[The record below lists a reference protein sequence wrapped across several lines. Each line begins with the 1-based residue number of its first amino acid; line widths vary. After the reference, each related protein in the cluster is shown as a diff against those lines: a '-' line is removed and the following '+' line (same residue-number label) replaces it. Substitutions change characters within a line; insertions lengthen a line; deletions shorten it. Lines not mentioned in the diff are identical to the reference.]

1 MEMQKFVDM
10 YSVERRNTRCLKWD
24 ALEERFGDPNL
35 VAMWVADME
44 FKAPRAVSEALV
56 ERAEHGVFGYSV
68 TPDSYYEAYFNW
80 QQKRHGIHLEKEWIR
95 FSTGVVQELYN
106 LVNIFTEEEDAV
118 IIITPVY
125 YPFHN
130 AIRDTNR
137 KLVRS
142 ELINEDGK
150 YRIDF
155 DDFEKQIVEN
165 NVKLFILCS
174 PHNPVGRV
182 WSEEELE
189 TVLEI
194 CKKHHVFVIA
204 DEIHQDIMLGKR
216 KFISALNVKNR
227 TFHDNLVVVTAPSKT
242 FNLACLLNAHT
253 IIPDEKIREKYD
265 QAIKTI
271 NQTEKSLM
279 GQIAAEAAY
288 THGEEWVESLLEVI
302 RHNFN
307 YLKNELEKHAPK
319 AIVTDLEG
327 TYLAWIDLRPYVN
340 CEETKEFIQDKCGLA
355 IDFGEWF
362 SDKCKG
368 FVRLNMATDP
378 KLVELGTQR
387 VITELQKLEC

>member
-44 FKAPRAVSEALV
+44 FKAPKAVSEALV

-155 DDFEKQIVEN
+155 DDFEKQIAEN

-227 TFHDNLVVVTAPSKT
+227 TYHDNLVVVTAPSKT

>member
-1 MEMQKFVDM
+1 MEMQKFVEM
-10 YSVERRNTRCLKWD
+10 YSVERRNTNCLKWD
-24 ALEERFGDPNL
+24 ALDERFGDPNL
-35 VAMWVADME
+35 IAMWVADME
-44 FKAPRAVSEALV
+44 FKAPKAVTEALV
-56 ERAEHGVFGYSV
+56 KRAEHGVFGYSV

-130 AIRDTNR
+130 AIKDTNR

-142 ELINEDGK
+142 ELMNEDGK

-155 DDFEKQIVEN
+155 NDFEKQIVEN
-165 NVKLFILCS
+165 DVKLFILCS

-194 CKKHHVFVIA
+194 CKKHNVFVIA
-204 DEIHQDIMLGKR
+204 DEIHQDIMIGER
-216 KFISALNVKNR
+216 KFISALNVKDR
-227 TFHDNLVVVTAPSKT
+227 AYCDNLLVVTAPSKT

-265 QAIKTI
+265 QGMKTI
-271 NQTEKSLM
+271 NQTEKSIM
-279 GQIAAEAAY
+279 GQIATEAAY
-288 THGEEWVESLLEVI
+288 THGEEWLEGLLAVI

-307 YLKNELEKHAPK
+307 HLKNELKKHAPK
-319 AIVTDLEG
+319 AIVTELEG
-327 TYLAWIDLRPYVN
+327 TYLAWIDLRPYIN

-378 KLVELGTQR
+378 KIVELGTQR
-387 VITELQKLEC
+387 IITELKKLEC

>member
-44 FKAPRAVSEALV
+44 FKAPKAVSEALV

-155 DDFEKQIVEN
+155 DDFEKQIAEN

-227 TFHDNLVVVTAPSKT
+227 TYRDNLVVVTAPSKT

-265 QAIKTI
+265 QGIKTI

-288 THGEEWVESLLEVI
+288 THGEEWLESLLEVI

-319 AIVTDLEG
+319 AIVTELEG

>member
-307 YLKNELEKHAPK
+307 YLKNELE
-319 AIVTDLEG
+319 
-327 TYLAWIDLRPYVN
+327 
-340 CEETKEFIQDKCGLA
+340 
-355 IDFGEWF
+355 
-362 SDKCKG
+362 
-368 FVRLNMATDP
+368 NMH
-378 KLVELGTQR
+378 
-387 VITELQKLEC
+387 QKLL

>member
-1 MEMQKFVDM
+1 MQKFVDM

-44 FKAPRAVSEALV
+44 FKAPKAVSEALV
-56 ERAEHGVFGYSV
+56 ERAEHGVFGYSL

-227 TFHDNLVVVTAPSKT
+227 TYHDNLVVVTAPSKT

-288 THGEEWVESLLEVI
+288 THGEEWLESLLEVI

-319 AIVTDLEG
+319 AIVTELEG

>member
-44 FKAPRAVSEALV
+44 FKAPKAVSEALV

-155 DDFEKQIVEN
+155 DDFEKQILEN

-204 DEIHQDIMLGKR
+204 DEIHQDIMLGNR

-227 TFHDNLVVVTAPSKT
+227 TYHDNLVVVTAPSKT

-288 THGEEWVESLLEVI
+288 THGEEWLESLLEVI

>member
-10 YSVERRNTRCLKWD
+10 YSVERKNTRCLKWD

-44 FKAPRAVSEALV
+44 FKAPKAVSEALV

-155 DDFEKQIVEN
+155 DDFEKQIAEN

-189 TVLEI
+189 TVLKI

-204 DEIHQDIMLGKR
+204 DEIHQDIMLGNR

-227 TFHDNLVVVTAPSKT
+227 TYRDNLVVVTAPSKT

-265 QAIKTI
+265 QGIKTI

-288 THGEEWVESLLEVI
+288 THGEEWLESLLEVI

-319 AIVTDLEG
+319 AIVTELEG

>member
-44 FKAPRAVSEALV
+44 FKAPKAVSEALV

-227 TFHDNLVVVTAPSKT
+227 TYHDNLVVVTAPSKT

>member
-10 YSVERRNTRCLKWD
+10 YSVERKNTRCLKWD

-44 FKAPRAVSEALV
+44 FKAPKAVSEALV

-155 DDFEKQIVEN
+155 DDFEKQIAEN

-189 TVLEI
+189 TVLKI

-204 DEIHQDIMLGKR
+204 DEIHQDIMLGNR

-227 TFHDNLVVVTAPSKT
+227 TYHDNLVVVTAPSKT

-265 QAIKTI
+265 QGIKTI

-288 THGEEWVESLLEVI
+288 THGEEWLESLLEVI

-319 AIVTDLEG
+319 AIVTELEG

>member
-1 MEMQKFVDM
+1 MEMQKFVEM
-10 YSVERRNTRCLKWD
+10 YRVERRNTNCLKWD

-35 VAMWVADME
+35 IAMWVADME
-44 FKAPRAVSEALV
+44 FKAPKAVTEALV
-56 ERAEHGVFGYSV
+56 KRAEHGVFGYSV

-80 QQKRHGIHLEKEWIR
+80 QQKRHGVQLEKEWIR

-130 AIRDTNR
+130 AIKDTNR

-142 ELINEDGK
+142 ELINENGK

-182 WSEEELE
+182 WTEEELE

-194 CKKHHVFVIA
+194 CKKHNVFVIA
-204 DEIHQDIMLGKR
+204 DEIHQDIMIGER
-216 KFISALNVKNR
+216 TFISALNVKDR
-227 TFHDNLVVVTAPSKT
+227 AYCDNLLVVTAPSKT

-253 IIPDEKIREKYD
+253 IIPDENIREKYD
-265 QAIKTI
+265 QGIKTI
-271 NQTEKSLM
+271 NQTEKSIM
-279 GQIAAEAAY
+279 GQIATEAAY
-288 THGEEWVESLLEVI
+288 THGEEWVEGLLAVI

-307 YLKNELEKHAPK
+307 HLKNELQQHAPK
-319 AIVTDLEG
+319 AIVTELEG
-327 TYLAWIDLRPYVN
+327 TYLAWIDLRPYIN
-340 CEETKEFIQDKCGLA
+340 CEETKAFIQDKCGLA

-378 KLVELGTQR
+378 KIVELGTKR
-387 VITELQKLEC
+387 IITELKKLEC

>member
-1 MEMQKFVDM
+1 MQMQKFVEM
-10 YSVERRNTRCLKWD
+10 YSVERRNTNCLKWD

-35 VAMWVADME
+35 IAMWVADME
-44 FKAPRAVSEALV
+44 FKAPKAVTEALV
-56 ERAEHGVFGYSV
+56 NRAEHGVFGYSV

-80 QQKRHGIHLEKEWIR
+80 QQKRHGVQLEKEWIR

-130 AIRDTNR
+130 AIKDTNR

-142 ELINEDGK
+142 ELINENGK

-182 WSEEELE
+182 WTEEELE

-194 CKKHHVFVIA
+194 CKKHNVFVIA
-204 DEIHQDIMLGKR
+204 DEIHQDIMIGER
-216 KFISALNVKNR
+216 KFISALNVKDR
-227 TFHDNLVVVTAPSKT
+227 SYCDNLLVVTAPSKT

-253 IIPDEKIREKYD
+253 IIPDEKIRDKYD
-265 QAIKTI
+265 QDMKTI
-271 NQTEKSLM
+271 NQTEKSIM

-288 THGEEWVESLLEVI
+288 AHGEEWVEGLLAVI

-307 YLKNELEKHAPK
+307 HLKNELQQHAPK
-319 AIVTDLEG
+319 AIVTELEG
-327 TYLAWIDLRPYVN
+327 TYLAWIDLRPYIN
-340 CEETKEFIQDKCGLA
+340 CEETKAFIQDKCGLA

-378 KLVELGTQR
+378 KIVELGTKR
-387 VITELQKLEC
+387 IITELKKLEC

>member
-44 FKAPRAVSEALV
+44 FKAPKAVSEALV

-142 ELINEDGK
+142 ELINENGK

-227 TFHDNLVVVTAPSKT
+227 TYHDNLVVVTAPSKT

>member
-10 YSVERRNTRCLKWD
+10 YSVERKNTRCLKWD

-44 FKAPRAVSEALV
+44 FKAPKAVSEALV

-130 AIRDTNR
+130 AIRDANR

-155 DDFEKQIVEN
+155 DDFEKQIAEN

-227 TFHDNLVVVTAPSKT
+227 TYRDNLVVVTAPSKT

-265 QAIKTI
+265 QGIKTI

-288 THGEEWVESLLEVI
+288 THGEEWLESLLEVI

-319 AIVTDLEG
+319 AIVTELEG

>member
-1 MEMQKFVDM
+1 MEMKKFVEM
-10 YSVERRNTRCLKWD
+10 YRVERRNTNCLKWD

-35 VAMWVADME
+35 IAMWVADME
-44 FKAPRAVSEALV
+44 FKAPKAVTEALV
-56 ERAEHGVFGYSV
+56 KRAEHGVFGYSV

-80 QQKRHGIHLEKEWIR
+80 QQKRHGVQLEKEWIR

-106 LVNIFTEEEDAV
+106 LVNVFTEEEDAV

-130 AIRDTNR
+130 VIKDTNR

-142 ELINEDGK
+142 ELINENGK

-182 WSEEELE
+182 WTEEELE

-194 CKKHHVFVIA
+194 CKKHNVFVIA
-204 DEIHQDIMLGKR
+204 DEIHQDMIIGER
-216 KFISALNVKNR
+216 TFISALNVKDR
-227 TFHDNLVVVTAPSKT
+227 AYRDHLLVVTAPSKT

-265 QAIKTI
+265 QGMKTI
-271 NQTEKSLM
+271 NQTEKSIM
-279 GQIAAEAAY
+279 GQIATEAAY
-288 THGEEWVESLLEVI
+288 THGEEWVEGLLAVI

-307 YLKNELEKHAPK
+307 HLKNELQQHAPK
-319 AIVTDLEG
+319 AIVTELEG
-327 TYLAWIDLRPYVN
+327 TYLAWIDLRPYIN
-340 CEETKEFIQDKCGLA
+340 CEETKAFIQDKCGLA

-378 KLVELGTQR
+378 KIVELGTKR
-387 VITELQKLEC
+387 IITELKKLEC

>member
-44 FKAPRAVSEALV
+44 FKAPKAVSEALV
-56 ERAEHGVFGYSV
+56 ERAEHGVFGYSL

-227 TFHDNLVVVTAPSKT
+227 TYHDNLVVVTAPSKT

-288 THGEEWVESLLEVI
+288 THGEEWLESLLEVI

-319 AIVTDLEG
+319 AIVTELEG